1 MQYIKIKNC
10 KRQLGRASKPVYICE
25 VVIYEEEIGK
35 SKYVTVGI
43 FDNNKKA
50 EEFLNNSKLTESV
63 NANYSG
69 RFEGRTWY
77 AIDKNVYP
85 RYAEVIKVGNELEH
99 SWDIFEELEQLS

>member
-1 MQYIKIKNC
+1 MPHIKIKNC
-10 KRQLGRASKPVYICE
+10 KRQLGRASNPVYICE

-35 SKYVTVGI
+35 SKYLTVGI

-50 EEFLNNSKLTESV
+50 EAFLNDEKLPKYV

-85 RYAEVIKVGNELEH
+85 RYAEVIKIGNELEH
-99 SWDIFEELEQLS
+99 SFEIFDKLEQLN